1 VSGGLP
7 FAQFPAGVRFGWA
20 LPAALAL
27 SDPAGALVI
36 VDVLSFTTSV
46 TIAVSRGT
54 TVYPHRWPDPGVE
67 AFATARDAAWAVR
80 RDQVSASHPWSLSP
94 AALLAAPAPG
104 RLVLPSPNG
113 SAIAAAAA
121 AGHILAGCLRNAT
134 AVARWL
140 AGHGFGNPD
149 RPATII
155 AAGERWPAGELRP
168 ALEDLL
174 GAGAII
180 AALGLPDA
188 LSPEAA
194 AAGAA
199 WRHQRQD
206 ITNVL
211 HRCSSGQ
218 ELTAA
223 GHAHDVDIAAQHD
236 TQETVPI
243 LTGGA
248 FRPAKTTPE
257 SAWQEHGDT
266 PARSAAARRCL
277 PRPCPRPAI
286 RR

>member
-1 VSGGLP
+1 MSDGSP
-7 FAQFPAGVRFGWA
+7 FAQYSAGVRFGWA

-36 VDVLSFTTSV
+36 VDVLSFSTSV
-46 TIAVSRGT
+46 TVAVGRGT
-54 TVYPHRWPDPGVE
+54 AVYPHPWPDPGVE
-67 AFATARDAAWAVR
+67 AFAAGRDAVWAVR
-80 RDQVSASHPWSLSP
+80 RDQVSARHPWSLSP
-94 AALLAAPAPG
+94 AHLLSAPAPG

-113 SAIAAAAA
+113 SAIAAAAT
-121 AGHILAGCLRNAT
+121 AGHLLAGSLRNAT

-140 AGHGFGNPD
+140 SGHGFGHPD
-149 RPATII
+149 RPAAII

-194 AAGAA
+194 AAAAA
-199 WRHQRQD
+199 WRHHRPD
-206 ITNVL
+206 ITDVI

-223 GHAHDVDIAAQHD
+223 GHVPDIDIAAQYD

-257 SAWQEHGDT
+257 SA
-266 PARSAAARRCL
+266 
-277 PRPCPRPAI
+277 
-286 RR
+286 

>member
-1 VSGGLP
+1 VSGGSPL
-7 FAQFPAGVRFGWA
+7 AQLSAGVRFGWA

-27 SDPAGALVI
+27 SDPDGALVI

-46 TIAVSRGT
+46 TVAVSRGT

-67 AFATARDAAWAVR
+67 SFAASHDAVWAVR

-94 AALLAAPAPG
+94 AHLAAAPAPE

-113 SAIAAAAA
+113 SAIAAAAT
-121 AGHILAGCLRNAT
+121 AGHVVAGCLRNAT

-140 AGHGFGNPD
+140 SGHGFGQPD

-180 AALGLPDA
+180 AALGADDA

-194 AAGAA
+194 AAAAA
-199 WRHQRQD
+199 WRDQRHD
-206 ITNVL
+206 ITDVIR
-211 HRCSSGQ
+211 RCSSGQ
-218 ELTAA
+218 ELTAS
-223 GHAHDVDIAAQHD
+223 GHAADIDIAAQHD
-236 TQETVPI
+236 TEETVPT
-243 LTGGA
+243 LVNGA
-248 FRPAKTTPE
+248 FRARQGRRE
-257 SAWQEHGDT
+257 SA
-266 PARSAAARRCL
+266 
-277 PRPCPRPAI
+277 
-286 RR
+286 

>member
-1 VSGGLP
+1 MSGGSP
-7 FAQFPAGVRFGWA
+7 FAQYSAGVRFGWA
-20 LPAALAL
+20 LPAARAL
-27 SDPAGALVI
+27 CDPAGALVI

-67 AFATARDAAWAVR
+67 AFAASRDAVWAVR
-80 RDQVSASHPWSLSP
+80 RDQVSAAHPWSLSP
-94 AALLAAPAPG
+94 AHLLCAPAPG

-113 SAIAAAAA
+113 SAIAAAAT

-140 AGHGFGNPD
+140 SEHGFGQPD

-180 AALGLPDA
+180 AALSLHDA

-199 WRHQRQD
+199 WRLQRQD
-206 ITNVL
+206 IADVI

-223 GHAHDVDIAAQHD
+223 GHAPDIDIAAQHD

-248 FRPAKTTPE
+248 FRPTKTTPE
-257 SAWQEHGDT
+257 SA
-266 PARSAAARRCL
+266 
-277 PRPCPRPAI
+277 
-286 RR
+286 

>member
-1 VSGGLP
+1 MSDGSP
-7 FAQFPAGVRFGWA
+7 FAQLTAGVRFGWA
-20 LPAALAL
+20 LPAAVAL
-27 SDPAGALVI
+27 CDPAGALVI

-54 TVYPHRWPDPGVE
+54 AVYPRRWPDPGLE
-67 AFATARDAAWAVR
+67 AFAAARDAVWAVR
-80 RDQVSASHPWSLSP
+80 RDQASASHPWSLSP
-94 AALLAAPAPG
+94 AHLLAAPAPG

-113 SAIAAAAA
+113 SAIAATAT

-140 AGHGFGNPD
+140 SGHGFGHPD

-180 AALGLPDA
+180 AALGLPGA

-194 AAGAA
+194 AAEAA
-199 WRHQRQD
+199 WRHHRPD
-206 ITNVL
+206 ITDVI

-223 GHAHDVDIAAQHD
+223 GHASDIDIAAQHD
-236 TQETVPI
+236 TQQTVPI

-248 FRPAKTTPE
+248 FRRAKTSPE
-257 SAWQEHGDT
+257 SA
-266 PARSAAARRCL
+266 
-277 PRPCPRPAI
+277 
-286 RR
+286 

>member
-1 VSGGLP
+1 MSDYSP
-7 FAQFPAGVRFGWA
+7 FAQLSAGVRFGWA

-27 SDPAGALVI
+27 SGSAGALVI

-46 TIAVSRGT
+46 TVAAGRGT
-54 TVYPHRWPDPGVE
+54 AVYPHRWPDPGVE
-67 AFATARDAAWAVR
+67 AFAVSRNAVWAVR
-80 RDQVSASHPWSLSP
+80 RDQVSPTHPWSLSP
-94 AALLAAPAPG
+94 AHLLAAPAPE

-113 SAIAAAAA
+113 SAIAAGAT
-121 AGHILAGCLRNAT
+121 AGHIVAGCLRNAT

-140 AGHGFGNPD
+140 SEHGFGHPD

-155 AAGERWPAGELRP
+155 AAGERWPGGELRP

-180 AALGLPDA
+180 AALGLQDS

-206 ITNVL
+206 IADVI

-218 ELTAA
+218 ELIAA
-223 GHAHDVDIAAQHD
+223 GHAPDIGIAAEHD

-243 LTGGA
+243 LVAGA
-248 FRPAKTTPE
+248 FRAAKATPG
-257 SAWQEHGDT
+257 S
-266 PARSAAARRCL
+266 P
-277 PRPCPRPAI
+277 
-286 RR
+286 

>member
-1 VSGGLP
+1 MSGGSP
-7 FAQFPAGVRFGWA
+7 WAQLTAGVRFGWA

-27 SDPAGALVI
+27 CDPAAALVI

-46 TIAVSRGT
+46 TVAVSRGT
-54 TVYPHRWPDPGVE
+54 MVYPHRWPDPGVE
-67 AFATARDAAWAVR
+67 AFAAAHDAVWAAR

-94 AALLAAPAPG
+94 AHLLTAPAPG

-113 SAIAAAAA
+113 SAIAAAAT

-140 AGHGFGNPD
+140 SGHGFGQPD
-149 RPATII
+149 RPVAVV

-180 AALGLPDA
+180 AALGPRAA

-194 AAGAA
+194 AAAAA
-199 WRHQRQD
+199 WRHHRRD
-206 ITNVL
+206 IIGVI

-223 GHAHDVDIAAQHD
+223 GHAPDVDVAAQYD
-236 TQETVPI
+236 SQETVPI
-243 LTGGA
+243 LAGGA
-248 FRPAKTTPE
+248 FRPAGTTPE
-257 SAWQEHGDT
+257 
-266 PARSAAARRCL
+266 PA
-277 PRPCPRPAI
+277 
-286 RR
+286 

>member
-1 VSGGLP
+1 VSHSPP
-7 FAQFPAGVRFGWA
+7 FAQLTAGVRFGWA

-36 VDVLSFTTSV
+36 VDVLSFSTSV

-54 TVYPHRWPDPGVE
+54 AVYPHRWPDPGLE
-67 AFATARDAAWAVR
+67 AFAAARDAVWAVR
-80 RDQVSASHPWSLSP
+80 RDQASVSHPWSLSP
-94 AALLAAPAPG
+94 AHLLAAPAPG

-113 SAIAAAAA
+113 SAT

-140 AGHGFGNPD
+140 SGHGFGHPD
-149 RPATII
+149 RPAAII

-194 AAGAA
+194 AAEAA
-199 WRHQRQD
+199 WRHLRPD
-206 ITNVL
+206 ITDVIR
-211 HRCSSGQ
+211 RCSSGQ

-223 GHAHDVDIAAQHD
+223 GHAPDIDIAAQHD
-236 TQETVPI
+236 TQQTVPI
-243 LTGGA
+243 LAGGA
-248 FRPAKTTPE
+248 FRAAKTTPE
-257 SAWQEHGDT
+257 SA
-266 PARSAAARRCL
+266 
-277 PRPCPRPAI
+277 
-286 RR
+286 

>member
-1 VSGGLP
+1 MSGGPP
-7 FAQFPAGVRFGWA
+7 FAQLPAGVRFGWA
-20 LPAALAL
+20 LPGALAL
-27 SDPAGALVI
+27 AAPAGALVI
-36 VDVLSFTTSV
+36 VDVLSFSTAV
-46 TIAVSRGT
+46 TVAAGRGT
-54 TVYPHRWPDPGVE
+54 TVYPHPWPDAGVE
-67 AFATARDAAWAVR
+67 AFAAGRDAVWAVP
-80 RDQVSASHPWSLSP
+80 RDQVSTSHPWSLSP
-94 AALLAAPAPG
+94 AHLLGAPAPR

-113 SAIAAAAA
+113 SALAATAT

-134 AVARWL
+134 AVAGWL
-140 AGHGFGNPD
+140 SGHGFGHPD

-155 AAGERWPAGELRP
+155 AAGERWPGGELRP

-194 AAGAA
+194 AAEAA
-199 WRHQRQD
+199 WRHHRPD
-206 ITNVL
+206 ITDVI

-223 GHAHDVDIAAQHD
+223 GHAPDIDIAAQHD

-248 FRPAKTTPE
+248 FRPAKATAE
-257 SAWQEHGDT
+257 SA
-266 PARSAAARRCL
+266 
-277 PRPCPRPAI
+277 
-286 RR
+286 